1 MMDAP
6 TGKLGGCVHPLV
18 PQGLGSHA
26 TVFEFGS
33 LGGLALLWGRGSL
46 GWCKRTSGDLLRWG
60 TTTTFIYAALPPPDN
75 GSRSWTSFT
84 KETNFHI
91 LRKRL
96 DVILMYSN
104 PSSEI
109 TIYTSQALVHPN
121 LFIYNLRA
129 SYFTAWIL
137 IAIDGY
143 NGQNSLWG
151 NVKQRTTNSGLKD
164 EGVAHHFWK
173 WHFLLSH

>member
-6 TGKLGGCVHPLV
+6 GGKLGGCVHPLV
-18 PQGLGSHA
+18 PLGLGSHA

-33 LGGLALLWGRGSL
+33 PGGLALLWGRGSL
-46 GWCKRTSGDLLRWG
+46 GGSKRTSGDLLHWG
-60 TTTTFIYAALPPPDN
+60 TTTTFIYAALPPWIMVRDHGHHLQRKPTFTFCAN
-75 GSRSWTSFT
+75 VWTWYQCIQIKSP
-84 KETNFHI
+84 
-91 LRKRL
+91 RL
-96 DVILMYSN
+96 Q
-104 PSSEI
+104 
-109 TIYTSQALVHPN
+109 YTSQALVHPN

-137 IAIDGY
+137 IAIDGF